1 MIKRK
6 SSQHESHIMQGFDP
20 SNPLPRVMHEGAHE
34 MKGADAKLTTIIGA
48 MAVADVVKTTLG
60 PKGMDKIILT
70 LGKHG
75 TVTVTNDGA
84 TILKRLTV
92 ENPAAKI
99 LVDISKSQDDEIGDG
114 TTTVCVLAG
123 QLLHEAEALLD
134 QNIHPQTI
142 IAGWRLAL
150 QVAKETLEKQ
160 AFDNS
165 GNEEQFKKTLFKIAK
180 TTLSSKIV
188 RANHDHF
195 ANLALEAVLRLKGS
209 GDLERIQIIKKA
221 GGNMGDSYLEDGFI
235 LNKHIGVG
243 CPRRLENA
251 TILVANTPMDT
262 DKIKIY
268 GAKVKTDSVAKVA
281 EIEKAEV
288 GKMMK
293 KCQKIVDHGINC
305 FINRQLIYNKPEQF
319 FAEHKVMAIE
329 HADFDGIERLAF
341 VLGADI
347 VSTFDTPESVRLGS
361 CALIDEVMIG
371 EDRLIRFSGC
381 KSGEACTIIMRGSSQ
396 VLGGGGEGVGTYMR
410 RQVHARVLVLIFPLQ
425 HVLDEAER
433 SLHDALCVLVTAV
446 KDPRAVYGGGCC
458 EIAMAEK
465 VDALAKIT
473 PGKKALAI
481 ESFARALRSI
491 PKILADNGGYDSAEL
506 VSQLRAAQVQ
516 GAANPG
522 LNMSNGTIGD
532 MEQLGVTE
540 SYRSKNQSLTSATGE
555 NVFRW
560 RSAPLA
566 ASLTYSLS
574 PLPSPPL
581 PPPPPST
588 PLPILAEAAEMI
600 LRCDEVI
607 RAAPRQVPLA
617 ISPPARVFRVIFLF
631 VLSRQIRLVL
641 QRGEAHPH

>member
-1 MIKRK
+1 
-6 SSQHESHIMQGFDP
+6 
-20 SNPLPRVMHEGAHE
+20 
-34 MKGADAKLTTIIGA
+34 
-48 MAVADVVKTTLG
+48 
-60 PKGMDKIILT
+60 
-70 LGKHG
+70 
-75 TVTVTNDGA
+75 
-84 TILKRLTV
+84 
-92 ENPAAKI
+92 
-99 LVDISKSQDDEIGDG
+99 
-114 TTTVCVLAG
+114 
-123 QLLHEAEALLD
+123 
-134 QNIHPQTI
+134 
-142 IAGWRLAL
+142 
-150 QVAKETLEKQ
+150 
-160 AFDNS
+160 
-165 GNEEQFKKTLFKIAK
+165 
-180 TTLSSKIV
+180 
-188 RANHDHF
+188 
-195 ANLALEAVLRLKGS
+195 
-209 GDLERIQIIKKA
+209 LERIQIIKKA

-396 VLGGGGEGVGTYMR
+396 
-410 RQVHARVLVLIFPLQ
+410 

-458 EIAMAEK
+458 EVAMAEK
-465 VDALAKIT
+465 VDELAKVT

-516 GAANPG
+516 GAANAG

-540 SYRSKNQSLTSATGE
+540 SYKSKNQSLTSATGE
-555 NVFRW
+555 
-560 RSAPLA
+560 
-566 ASLTYSLS
+566 
-574 PLPSPPL
+574 LPRP
-581 PPPPPST
+581 
-588 PLPILAEAAEMI
+588 
-600 LRCDEVI
+600 
-607 RAAPRQVPLA
+607 
-617 ISPPARVFRVIFLF
+617 
-631 VLSRQIRLVL
+631 
-641 QRGEAHPH
+641 

>member
-1 MIKRK
+1 
-6 SSQHESHIMQGFDP
+6 MQGFDP

-150 QVAKETLEKQ
+150 QVAKATLEKK

-396 VLGGGGEGVGTYMR
+396 
-410 RQVHARVLVLIFPLQ
+410 

-458 EIAMAEK
+458 EVAMAEK
-465 VDALAKIT
+465 VDELAKVT

-516 GAANPG
+516 GAANAG

-540 SYRSKNQSLTSATGE
+540 SYKSKNQSLTSATGE
-555 NVFRW
+555 LQRPWRLFDRFRW
-560 RSAPLA
+560 LFHLHLTTLPLCRGRRNDPPVRRGHPRCPTPGTYA
-566 ASLTYSLS
+566 SASLSHFVFN
-574 PLPSPPL
+574 LP
-581 PPPPPST
+581 T
-588 PLPILAEAAEMI
+588 QFCWHGCIL
-600 LRCDEVI
+600 LN
-607 RAAPRQVPLA
+607 
-617 ISPPARVFRVIFLF
+617 
-631 VLSRQIRLVL
+631 
-641 QRGEAHPH
+641 

>member
-1 MIKRK
+1 
-6 SSQHESHIMQGFDP
+6 MQGFDP

-150 QVAKETLEKQ
+150 QVAKATLEKK

-195 ANLALEAVLRLKGS
+195 ANLALEAVLRLRGS

-396 VLGGGGEGVGTYMR
+396 
-410 RQVHARVLVLIFPLQ
+410 

-458 EIAMAEK
+458 EVAMAEK
-465 VDALAKIT
+465 VDELAKVT

-516 GAANPG
+516 GAANAG

-540 SYRSKNQSLTSATGE
+540 SYKSKNQSLTSATGE
-555 NVFRW
+555 
-560 RSAPLA
+560 
-566 ASLTYSLS
+566 
-574 PLPSPPL
+574 LPRP
-581 PPPPPST
+581 
-588 PLPILAEAAEMI
+588 
-600 LRCDEVI
+600 
-607 RAAPRQVPLA
+607 
-617 ISPPARVFRVIFLF
+617 
-631 VLSRQIRLVL
+631 
-641 QRGEAHPH
+641 

>member
-1 MIKRK
+1 
-6 SSQHESHIMQGFDP
+6 MQGFDP

-150 QVAKETLEKQ
+150 QVAKETLQTK

-195 ANLALEAVLRLKGS
+195 ANLALEAVLRLRGS

-396 VLGGGGEGVGTYMR
+396 
-410 RQVHARVLVLIFPLQ
+410 

-458 EIAMAEK
+458 EVAMAEK
-465 VDALAKIT
+465 VDELAKVT
-473 PGKKALAI
+473 PGKKAMAI

-516 GAANPG
+516 GAANAG

-540 SYRSKNQSLTSATGE
+540 SYKSKNQSLTSATGE
-555 NVFRW
+555 VLL
-560 RSAPLA
+560 STCICYCLPLVV
-566 ASLTYSLS
+566 S
-574 PLPSPPL
+574 PAYHAVPP
-581 PPPPPST
+581 
-588 PLPILAEAAEMI
+588 
-600 LRCDEVI
+600 RC
-607 RAAPRQVPLA
+607 
-617 ISPPARVFRVIFLF
+617 
-631 VLSRQIRLVL
+631 
-641 QRGEAHPH
+641 RGR

>member
-1 MIKRK
+1 
-6 SSQHESHIMQGFDP
+6 
-20 SNPLPRVMHEGAHE
+20 
-34 MKGADAKLTTIIGA
+34 
-48 MAVADVVKTTLG
+48 
-60 PKGMDKIILT
+60 
-70 LGKHG
+70 
-75 TVTVTNDGA
+75 
-84 TILKRLTV
+84 
-92 ENPAAKI
+92 
-99 LVDISKSQDDEIGDG
+99 
-114 TTTVCVLAG
+114 
-123 QLLHEAEALLD
+123 
-134 QNIHPQTI
+134 
-142 IAGWRLAL
+142 
-150 QVAKETLEKQ
+150 
-160 AFDNS
+160 
-165 GNEEQFKKTLFKIAK
+165 
-180 TTLSSKIV
+180 
-188 RANHDHF
+188 
-195 ANLALEAVLRLKGS
+195 
-209 GDLERIQIIKKA
+209 LERIQIIKKA

-396 VLGGGGEGVGTYMR
+396 
-410 RQVHARVLVLIFPLQ
+410 

-458 EIAMAEK
+458 EVAMAEK
-465 VDALAKIT
+465 VDELAKVT

-506 VSQLRAAQVQ
+506 VSQLRAAQVH
-516 GAANPG
+516 GAANAG
-522 LNMSNGTIGD
+522 LNMSNGSIGD

-540 SYRSKNQSLTSATGE
+540 SFKSKNQSLTSATGDIHLLLCCFCAG
-555 NVFRW
+555 VIARAGCHA
-560 RSAPLA
+560 RS
-566 ASLTYSLS
+566 S
-574 PLPSPPL
+574 LPSRGRRNDPPL
-581 PPPPPST
+581 RRGHPCSPAPG
-588 PLPILAEAAEMI
+588 A
-600 LRCDEVI
+600 CDSS
-607 RAAPRQVPLA
+607 PRSSVG
-617 ISPPARVFRVIFLF
+617 ISWLTCLSCFCRVDVSSRV
-631 VLSRQIRLVL
+631 V